1 LDSIQTSLKA
11 RKKWTEQKLIKIL
24 ASILKCL
31 VDYEKNDYFNG
42 LVIPELVVITK
53 YNDVKLVDPVFCYEK
68 TEV

>member
-1 LDSIQTSLKA
+1 
-11 RKKWTEQKLIKIL
+11 
-24 ASILKCL
+24 LKCL

-53 YNDVKLVDPVFCYEK
+53 YNDVKLVDPVFCYEN